1 MAKKD
6 KVVDLKPKADKV
18 SDEQLSKLQNV
29 VSNINKLQFDIGTI
43 ETQKHNL
50 LHAFFIANDKIK
62 ELQDDFMKEYGTIN
76 INIQDGTINY
86 NDEQTNKKD

>member
-86 NDEQTNKKD
+86 NDEQTNKKN